1 MASAGTVIQVLMP
14 RLVDDDAGVQL
25 ELGASRDAGD
35 DVVFATAMGDPAAG
49 DVAGQCREIYAR
61 LGHQLAACGAG
72 LDMVVKTTEFVTP
85 EGLGDYRKTAEVRR
99 EVFAPPFPAATGVVC
114 EGLPAAGAQIAV
126 EAVAVR
132 APR

>member
-1 MASAGTVIQVLMP
+1 
-14 RLVDDDAGVQL
+14 
-25 ELGASRDAGD
+25 
-35 DVVFATAMGDPAAG
+35 
-49 DVAGQCREIYAR
+49 
-61 LGHQLAACGAG
+61 
-72 LDMVVKTTEFVTP
+72 VKTTEFVTP

-114 EGLPAAGAQIAV
+114 EGLPAPGAQIAV